1 MGIPVAKEGWPFIL
15 FSLFLSLL
23 ALLTGFLLS
32 AGLLFLLTLFI
43 LFFFR
48 DFERAIPSD
57 QKVIVSPADGKIIN
71 IREIPIEENL
81 GSPSIRLSIFMS
93 IFNCHVN
100 RAPFDGKV
108 VKKIYNPGKFLPA
121 FREKV
126 SELNEQTTIYLN
138 TKAGLLRVT
147 QIAGLIARRI
157 ICRVQEENKIQK
169 GERFGL
175 IKFGSRVDLYVPK
188 NNIQIKAKVG
198 DKVKA
203 GETVLARII
212 N

>member
-1 MGIPVAKEGWPFIL
+1 MGIPVAKEGRPFIL

-32 AGLLFLLTLFI
+32 AGLLFFITLFI